1 MFLAP
6 MGRFSGENLMSS
18 QSQKSARKPSPA
30 FVQARGEA
38 RAAQRAAQYAAAAAH
53 YAKHGAPQM
62 AGRV

>member
-1 MFLAP
+1 
-6 MGRFSGENLMSS
+6 MSS